1 MREFVDRAKEA
12 KARREMLEKEA
23 LEFAFDEWIEN
34 LDSKTRDELVAPNSV
49 IESGSKI
56 QTMQLKEYFRQNVW
70 PTRFAPAQKAA
81 EI

>member
-1 MREFVDRAKEA
+1 MREFVERAKEA
-12 KARREMLEKEA
+12 KARRDLLEKEA

-34 LDSKTRDELVAPNSV
+34 LDSKTRDELVPPNSV

-56 QTMQLKEYFRQNVW
+56 QTMQLKEYFRVSVW
-70 PTRFAPAQKAA
+70 PTRFAPAQKTA